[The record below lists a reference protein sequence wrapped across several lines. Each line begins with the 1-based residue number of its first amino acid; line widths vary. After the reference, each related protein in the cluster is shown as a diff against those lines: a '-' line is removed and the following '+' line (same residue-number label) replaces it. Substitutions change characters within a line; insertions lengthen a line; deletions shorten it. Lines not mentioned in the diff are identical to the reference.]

1 MAVAVAI
8 AAFGLTLTFRLQ
20 ERPFLVPMVG
30 VLFTALRGGLSSG
43 LICAVVSVAL
53 ANYYIMPPVNQFEV
67 PTLREAYELGVFALT
82 AAIISALAAR
92 GRQARLTLEATVAS
106 IGDGVIVTD
115 PTGRVTFLNSVAEH
129 LTGWTPKQA
138 EGAPIGAV
146 FNVVHEGTRVPVPNP
161 AERALRERIVVGLAD
176 HALLIRRD
184 GSELA
189 VADSGAPIHD
199 HHDRLIGAVL
209 VFRDATP
216 QRRVV
221 ETLRRQ
227 TEERQRLLE
236 NERSARAEAERANR
250 LKDDFLATLS
260 HELRTP
266 LNAVMGWAHMLA
278 RRELN
283 DVQQRQA
290 LAAIHRNALAQSRLV
305 DDVLDLSRIITGR
318 MALAAEPVE
327 LTEIVRTTVDSFT
340 PAVLGKRQTVQLD
353 LAPPALIT
361 GDPHRLRQVVW
372 NLVSNATKF
381 TPEAGTITVRVRQV
395 DARVEVEVTDTG
407 EGIEPSFLPFVFDR
421 FRQGDSSTTRR
432 HGGLGLGLALVR
444 HLAEAHGGTVS
455 AASEGRDRGAT
466 MKVTLPA
473 RPPTPAPAEPTGD
486 RPGDL
491 TGRRVLVLD
500 DNEDARVLTTAIL
513 RRMKADVSQCAS
525 VDEALE
531 AVAEQRFDLILAD
544 LAIPGRDGFGFIR
557 EVRDRG
563 VRTPALALTAY
574 SDDRNRDKAHAAG
587 FEGFL
592 SKPIT
597 VDGLRSAL
605 QDLATATDRV

>member
-8 AAFGLTLTFRLQ
+8 AAFGLTFTFHLQ
-20 ERPFLVPMVG
+20 ERPFLIPMIG
-30 VLFTALRGGLSSG
+30 VLFTALRGGLSAG
-43 LICAVVSVAL
+43 LICAVVSLAL
-53 ANYYIMPPVNQFEV
+53 ANYYIMPPVNEFEV
-67 PTLREAYELGVFALT
+67 PTLREAYELGVFGLT

-92 GRQARLTLEATVAS
+92 GRQSRLTLEATVAS

-129 LTGWTPKQA
+129 LTGWSAREA
-138 EGAPIGAV
+138 EGAPIAAV
-146 FNVVHEGTRVPVPNP
+146 FNVVREGTRVPLPNP

-184 GSELA
+184 GSELP

-216 QRRVV
+216 QRRVE

-227 TEERQRLLE
+227 AEERQRLLE

-278 RRELN
+278 RRELS
-283 DVQQRQA
+283 DAQQRQA

-305 DDVLDLSRIITGR
+305 DDVLDLSRIVTGR
-318 MALAAEPVE
+318 MPLAAEPVE
-327 LTEIVRTTVDSFT
+327 ITEIVRTTVESFT
-340 PAVLGKRQTVQLD
+340 PAVLAKRQTVQLD
-353 LAPPALIT
+353 LAPRAMIT
-361 GDPHRLRQVVW
+361 GDAHRLRQVVW
-372 NLVSNATKF
+372 NLLSNATKF
-381 TPEAGTITVRVRQV
+381 TPEGGTITVRVRQMES
-395 DARVEVEVTDTG
+395 RIEVEVADTG
-407 EGIEPSFLPFVFDR
+407 EGIEPSFLPFVFER
-421 FRQGDSSTTRR
+421 FRQADSSTTRR

-455 AASEGRDRGAT
+455 AESEGRDRGAT
-466 MKVTLPA
+466 MRVTLPA
-473 RPPTPAPAEPTGD
+473 RPPDPAVAAPSAGL
-486 RPGDL
+486 PGDL

-500 DNEDARVLTTAIL
+500 DNEDARVLTGLIL
-513 RRMKADVSQCAS
+513 RQLGAEARLCAS

-531 AVAEQRFDLILAD
+531 TLAEQRFDLILAD
-544 LAIPGRDGFGFIR
+544 LAIPGRDGFGFLR

-574 SDDRNRDKAHAAG
+574 SDDGNRDKALAAG

-592 SKPIT
+592 PKPIT
-597 VDGLRSAL
+597 ADGLQSAL
-605 QDLATATDRV
+605 QDLGTATDRV

>member
-1 MAVAVAI
+1 
-8 AAFGLTLTFRLQ
+8 
-20 ERPFLVPMVG
+20 
-30 VLFTALRGGLSSG
+30 
-43 LICAVVSVAL
+43 VAL
-53 ANYYIMPPVNQFEV
+53 ENYYIMPPVNQFEV

-115 PTGRVTFLNSVAEH
+115 PTGRVTFLNSVAEY
-129 LTGWTPKQA
+129 LTGWTPRQA
-138 EGAPIGAV
+138 EGASIGAV
-146 FNVVHEGTRVPVPNP
+146 FNVIREGTRVPVPNP

-199 HHDRLIGAVL
+199 HHNRLIGAVL

-227 TEERQRLLE
+227 TEERQQLLE

-283 DVQQRQA
+283 DAQQRQA

-318 MALAAEPVE
+318 MALAADPVE
-327 LTEIVRTTVDSFT
+327 LTEIVRTTVESFT

-353 LAPPALIT
+353 LAPSALIT
-361 GDPHRLRQVVW
+361 GDAHRLRQVVW
-372 NLVSNATKF
+372 NLLSNATKF
-381 TPEAGTITVRVRQV
+381 TPEGGTITVRVREMDSHV
-395 DARVEVEVTDTG
+395 TVEVKDTG

-421 FRQGDSSTTRR
+421 FRQADSSTTRR

-455 AASEGRDRGAT
+455 AESEGRDHGAT
-466 MKVTLPA
+466 LKVTLPA
-473 RPPTPAPAEPTGD
+473 RPPDLAPAQPLGD

-491 TGRRVLVLD
+491 TGKRVLVLD
-500 DNEDARVLTTAIL
+500 DNEDARMLTAMIL
-513 RRMKADVSQCAS
+513 GQMRAAVSQCAS
-525 VDEALE
+525 VEEALE

-557 EVRDRG
+557 EVRARG
-563 VRTPALALTAY
+563 VRTTALALTAY
-574 SDDRNRDKAHAAG
+574 SDDGNRERAHAAG

-597 VDGLRSAL
+597 AGGLQSAL
-605 QDLATATDRV
+605 KDLRTATDPV

>member
-8 AAFGLTLTFRLQ
+8 AAVGLTLTFRLQ
-20 ERPFLVPMVG
+20 ERPFLIPMFG
-30 VLFTALRGGLSSG
+30 VLFTALRGGLSAG

-115 PTGRVTFLNSVAEH
+115 PTGRVTFLNSVAEY
-129 LTGWTPKQA
+129 LTGWTPRQA

-146 FNVVHEGTRVPVPNP
+146 FNVIREGTRVPVPNP

-184 GSELA
+184 GSELP

-227 TEERQRLLE
+227 TEERQQLLE

-283 DVQQRQA
+283 DAQQRQA
-290 LAAIHRNALAQSRLV
+290 
-305 DDVLDLSRIITGR
+305 
-318 MALAAEPVE
+318 
-327 LTEIVRTTVDSFT
+327 
-340 PAVLGKRQTVQLD
+340 
-353 LAPPALIT
+353 
-361 GDPHRLRQVVW
+361 
-372 NLVSNATKF
+372 
-381 TPEAGTITVRVRQV
+381 
-395 DARVEVEVTDTG
+395 
-407 EGIEPSFLPFVFDR
+407 
-421 FRQGDSSTTRR
+421 
-432 HGGLGLGLALVR
+432 
-444 HLAEAHGGTVS
+444 
-455 AASEGRDRGAT
+455 
-466 MKVTLPA
+466 
-473 RPPTPAPAEPTGD
+473 
-486 RPGDL
+486 
-491 TGRRVLVLD
+491 
-500 DNEDARVLTTAIL
+500 
-513 RRMKADVSQCAS
+513 
-525 VDEALE
+525 
-531 AVAEQRFDLILAD
+531 
-544 LAIPGRDGFGFIR
+544 
-557 EVRDRG
+557 
-563 VRTPALALTAY
+563 
-574 SDDRNRDKAHAAG
+574 
-587 FEGFL
+587 
-592 SKPIT
+592 
-597 VDGLRSAL
+597 
-605 QDLATATDRV
+605 

>member
-1 MAVAVAI
+1 MAVAVAL
-8 AAFGLTLTFRLQ
+8 AAFGLTLAFRLQ

-30 VLFTALRGGLSSG
+30 VLFTALRGGLSAG

-115 PTGRVTFLNSVAEH
+115 PTGRVTFLNSVAEY
-129 LTGWTPKQA
+129 LTGWTPRQA
-138 EGAPIGAV
+138 EGAPIGTV
-146 FNVVHEGTRVPVPNP
+146 FNVIREGTRVPVPNP

-176 HALLIRRD
+176 HALLVRRD

-227 TEERQRLLE
+227 TEERQQLLE

-318 MALAAEPVE
+318 MALAADPVE
-327 LTEIVRTTVDSFT
+327 LTEIVRTTVESFT
-340 PAVLGKRQTVQLD
+340 PALLGKRQTVQLD
-353 LAPPALIT
+353 LAPSVLIT
-361 GDPHRLRQVVW
+361 GDAHRLRQVVW
-372 NLVSNATKF
+372 NLLSNATKF
-381 TPEAGTITVRVRQV
+381 TPEGGTITVRVRET
-395 DARVEVEVTDTG
+395 DSRVAVEVTDTG

-421 FRQGDSSTTRR
+421 FRQADSSTTRR

-455 AASEGRDRGAT
+455 AESDGRDRGAT
-466 MKVTLPA
+466 MRVTLPA
-473 RPPTPAPAEPTGD
+473 RSPDLAPAHPLGD

-500 DNEDARVLTTAIL
+500 DNEDARMLTAMIL
-513 RRMKADVSQCAS
+513 GQMRADVSQCAS
-525 VDEALE
+525 VEEALE

-563 VRTPALALTAY
+563 VRTPVLALTAY
-574 SDDRNRDKAHAAG
+574 SDDGNRQKAHAAG

-597 VDGLRSAL
+597 VHGLQSAL
-605 QDLATATDRV
+605 QDLGPATDRV

>member
-8 AAFGLTLTFRLQ
+8 AAVGLTLTFRLH
-20 ERPFLVPMVG
+20 ERPFLIPMLG
-30 VLFTALRGGLSSG
+30 VLFTALRGGLSAG

-53 ANYYIMPPVNQFEV
+53 ANYYILPPVNQFEV

-92 GRQARLTLEATVAS
+92 GRQARLTLEATVGS

-129 LTGWTPKQA
+129 LTGWTPRQA

-146 FNVVHEGTRVPVPNP
+146 FNVIREGTRVPVPNP

-176 HALLIRRD
+176 HALLVRRD

-227 TEERQRLLE
+227 TAERQRLLE
-236 NERSARAEAERANR
+236 NERSARAEAVRANR

-283 DVQQRQA
+283 DAQQRQA

-327 LTEIVRTTVDSFT
+327 LTEIVRTTVESFT

-353 LAPPALIT
+353 LVPNALII
-361 GDPHRLRQVVW
+361 GDAHRLRQIVW
-372 NLVSNATKF
+372 NLLSNATKF
-381 TPEAGTITVRVRQV
+381 TPQGGTITVRIRQI
-395 DARVEVEVTDTG
+395 DSRVAVEVTDTG

-421 FRQGDSSTTRR
+421 FRQADSSTTRR

-455 AASEGRDRGAT
+455 AESEGQGRGAT

-473 RPPTPAPAEPTGD
+473 RPPDPAPAQPLGD

-491 TGRRVLVLD
+491 AGKRVLVLD
-500 DNEDARVLTTAIL
+500 DNEDARVLTAMIL
-513 RRMKADVSQCAS
+513 GQMRADVSQCAS
-525 VDEALE
+525 VEEALD
-531 AVAEQRFDLILAD
+531 AVADQRFDLILAD

-563 VRTPALALTAY
+563 VRTTALALTAY
-574 SDDRNRDKAHAAG
+574 SDDGNREKAHAAG
-587 FEGFL
+587 FEGFV

-597 VDGLRSAL
+597 ADGLQAAL
-605 QDLATATDRV
+605 KDLGTATDRV